1 MAYIDTS
8 DLESTYTT
16 LEDLDNLYFCDL
28 IVQNGKMGLRYSK
41 YTNNYK
47 DEFDNLT
54 FETWEPDL
62 TSDITLMLGMQ
73 SKLRDFIEKEIDYN
87 IDVGI
92 RI

>member
-1 MAYIDTS
+1 MLFRS
-8 DLESTYTT
+8 
-16 LEDLDNLYFCDL
+16 
-28 IVQNGKMGLRYSK
+28 
-41 YTNNYK
+41 NNYK

>member
-1 MAYIDTS
+1 MVDA
-8 DLESTYTT
+8 
-16 LEDLDNLYFCDL
+16 L
-28 IVQNGKMGLRYSK
+28 IKKIIVKSK
-41 YTNNYK
+41 TEIEIEFYYK

>member
-1 MAYIDTS
+1 MRQRIENAQKEIDS
-8 DLESTYTT
+8 KKM
-16 LEDLDNLYFCDL
+16 